1 MNKIG
6 WRAYRIENKG
16 DLMSAIQ
23 LYELRKGIKPRY
35 ARVSEKAPEWL
46 LAILAE
52 AEGLE
57 IERAKGLLALD
68 VWLTHEKC
76 DEPQMSLFEEARA

>member
-1 MNKIG
+1 MDKTE
-6 WRAYRIENKG
+6 WRVYRIEDKE
-16 DLMSAIQ
+16 DWEAATA
-23 LYELRKGIKPRY
+23 LYAKRMGAKPRY

-46 LAILAE
+46 LAMLAE

-68 VWLTHEKC
+68 VWLTHEKKAQ
-76 DEPQMSLFEEARA
+76 PQMSLFGEAG

>member
-1 MNKIG
+1 MDKTE
-6 WRAYRIENKG
+6 WRVYRIEDKS
-16 DLMSAIQ
+16 DLVSAIQ
-23 LYELRKGIKPRY
+23 LYETRKGAKPRY

-46 LAILAE
+46 LAMLAE

-68 VWLTHEKC
+68 VWLTHEKKAQ
-76 DEPQMSLFEEARA
+76 PQLSLFGEAG